1 MYFYT
6 HKETLHFCPVTL
18 EVENVKM
25 TMINQSMPDL
35 INSAFFS
42 LLMSHDC
49 PLRWM
54 NRITLYYINLECNF
68 LKRTSLL
75 KMMTNW
81 FQKKETL
88 VGV

>member
-1 MYFYT
+1 
-6 HKETLHFCPVTL
+6 
-18 EVENVKM
+18 M
-25 TMINQSMPDL
+25 TMINQSVPDL
-35 INSAFFS
+35 INSKLFG

-54 NRITLYYINLECNF
+54 NRITLYYTNLECKF

-81 FQKKETL
+81 FQKKEIL
-88 VGV
+88 MGI